1 LPDDGTTTDDIVR
14 ASDAAL
20 YHAKQSGGN
29 RSIIFSQMTVSPL
42 EATALQFSDEK
53 VILNTVH
60 ALVSAIDARDHYTFQ
75 HSRQVANYA
84 IELGKAAGLS
94 AEQIAILQ
102 TGALLHDVGKIGIPD
117 DLLLKDEQLRPE
129 EFEIVKNH
137 VNMGVAIISHVPS
150 LSRCVPVVLY
160 HHERYDGTGYPKGL
174 KGKKIPLEA
183 RVIAVADAFSA
194 MTSQRLF
201 CNSLTYDEAIEELRR
216 CSGTQFDP
224 NLVELFI
231 NIVLS
236 QEQDKDNTVDLGEK
250 QRLK

>member
-1 LPDDGTTTDDIVR
+1 
-14 ASDAAL
+14 
-20 YHAKQSGGN
+20 
-29 RSIIFSQMTVSPL
+29 MTVSPL
-42 EATALQFSDEK
+42 EAEALQFSDEK
-53 VILNTVH
+53 SILNTVH

-84 IELGKAAGLS
+84 IELGKVAGLS
-94 AEQIAILQ
+94 ADQIAVLQ

-117 DLLLKDEQLRPE
+117 DLLLKDEKLQAE
-129 EFEIVKNH
+129 EFELVKNH

-150 LSRCVPVVLY
+150 LSRCIPVVLY

-183 RVIAVADAFSA
+183 RVIAIADAFSA

-201 CNSLTYDEAIEELRR
+201 CNSLSYDEAVEELKR

-224 NLVELFI
+224 DLVDLFI
-231 NIVLS
+231 NTVIS
-236 QEQDKDNTVDLGEK
+236 IEIDKTDTVELGEK
-250 QRLK
+250 QKLK

>member
-1 LPDDGTTTDDIVR
+1 
-14 ASDAAL
+14 
-20 YHAKQSGGN
+20 
-29 RSIIFSQMTVSPL
+29 
-42 EATALQFSDEK
+42 
-53 VILNTVH
+53 
-60 ALVSAIDARDHYTFQ
+60 
-75 HSRQVANYA
+75 
-84 IELGKAAGLS
+84 
-94 AEQIAILQ
+94 
-102 TGALLHDVGKIGIPD
+102 
-117 DLLLKDEQLRPE
+117 
-129 EFEIVKNH
+129 
-137 VNMGVAIISHVPS
+137 
-150 LSRCVPVVLY
+150 VLY